1 MPLRQQGHSFIRF
14 DHIMTLLSAS
24 EAKTAKLRTYR
35 YFVHL
40 ISSQLDHYI
49 VPESCCIV
57 DVVVLDDT
65 FEALKT
71 VIAAASWLSGYTIVA
86 YWIPSDCAEF

>member
-1 MPLRQQGHSFIRF
+1 MPQ
-14 DHIMTLLSAS
+14 LL
-24 EAKTAKLRTYR
+24 TAPEVQAATRTYR
-35 YFVHL
+35 YFCEL
-40 ISSQLDHYI
+40 ASSQLDHNG

-65 FEALKT
+65 LSALET

-86 YWIPSDCAEF
+86 HWTPSDCAEF